1 MAEQKYKSE
10 SIFAAVDTQARKA
23 FAPYET
29 YRNFIVSY
37 GPNVHRFVALDAQQ
51 YGFLLVSLLLSLG
64 LFFSLQGDFYTGR
77 HNWQPNYPDVW
88 LSFVV
93 ILMLCGLI
101 AGIAC
106 GELFRETRLFHAF
119 DETSKAESLHLD
131 SLVDKIYGIKS
142 QNKVSDESKRRRAA
156 WLVII
161 SCYLVV
167 TGLTGYQA
175 FQKDN
180 VFIAILTQ
188 LYFFGACLG
197 GVGVFW
203 LGRFILTIYAAARNR
218 RAANHALALL
228 RPEYELVA
236 TVYQGARQRFFDEHP
251 ELNNDE
257 SKVPPIPPLAAFMAQ
272 YPCREGIEIPKEL
285 LEPKK
290 TDEDQPGEESA
301 AAAPEPTP
309 PPKDTP
315 PEAEPDPFDQP
326 EDSFGAL
333 DSNSDKNSE
342 KL

>member
-1 MAEQKYKSE
+1 M
-10 SIFAAVDTQARKA
+10 
-23 FAPYET
+23 
-29 YRNFIVSY
+29 N
-37 GPNVHRFVALDAQQ
+37 AQQ

-77 HNWQPNYPDVW
+77 HNWQPDYPDVW

-119 DETSKAESLHLD
+119 DETSKAESKETLHLD

-142 QNKVSDESKRRRAA
+142 QNKVSDESKRRRSAR
-156 WLVII
+156 LVII

-167 TGLTGYQA
+167 TSLTGYHA
-175 FQKDN
+175 FQRDN

-218 RAANHALALL
+218 RGANHTLALL

-236 TVYQGARQRFFDEHP
+236 IVYQGGRQRFFNEHP
-251 ELNNDE
+251 EHNNDE
-257 SKVPPIPPLAAFMAQ
+257 SKLPPISPLAAFMVS
-272 YPCREGIEIPKEL
+272 YPCREGIEIPKNL
-285 LEPKK
+285 LQPKN
-290 TDEDQPGEESA
+290 PGEKEGDDGENTASQG
-301 AAAPEPTP
+301 PTP
-309 PPKDTP
+309 PSKDAPTEANDVEAKKNESP
-315 PEAEPDPFDQP
+315 YNPETGPTAMANPEKPGPEVGVDPLDQP
-326 EDSFGAL
+326 EAILSAI
-333 DSNSDKNSE
+333 DSNSEANSE